1 MTQDDFSTFFSQ
13 DSPLLL
19 QHVQE
24 LQMAVMSLK
33 EENYRR
39 QGEDLR
45 SRLAKLKP
53 LSGPKRLVRQEV
65 EAVGLSTP
73 EMSEKR
79 DISKE
84 ESPSIDDVSKR
95 VTNLR
100 QKISEALVSKSVVN
114 LSSKS
119 RVSDEIANVDVGVD
133 HGSVDQ
139 MMVSQILRDK
149 RLEQET
155 ERLRMEVVRLM
166 ASRKPGGQVDS
177 DLCRF
182 PSPGEIPMAMIQIN
196 TNHVPIGEGSS
207 GEAQ

>member
-1 MTQDDFSTFFSQ
+1 MLILDYKNRAFFHPQ

-24 LQMAVMSLK
+24 LQSAVMSLK
-33 EENYRR
+33 AENYQR
-39 QGEDLR
+39 QGDDLR
-45 SRLAKLKP
+45 HRLAKLKP

-65 EAVGLSTP
+65 ESVGLSTP

-84 ESPSIDDVSKR
+84 ESPSIDDVTKR

-100 QKISEALVSKSVVN
+100 QKINEALVSKSVVN
-114 LSSKS
+114 VSSKS
-119 RVSDEIANVDVGVD
+119 RVSFDSANADAD

-139 MMVSQILRDK
+139 TVVTQILRDK

-155 ERLRMEVVRLM
+155 DRLRMEVVRLM

-182 PSPGEIPMAMIQIN
+182 PSPGEFEIENSLTFLSYWLA
-196 TNHVPIGEGSS
+196 SS
-207 GEAQ
+207 QH